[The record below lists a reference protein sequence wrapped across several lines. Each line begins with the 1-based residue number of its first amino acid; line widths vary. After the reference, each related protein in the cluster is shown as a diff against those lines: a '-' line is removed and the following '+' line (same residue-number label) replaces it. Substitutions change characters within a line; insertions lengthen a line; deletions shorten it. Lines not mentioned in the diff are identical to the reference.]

1 MSHGWASVRTS
12 STLGR
17 YSSAIRAACANERP
31 CGSARG
37 AVSNDCPYRDL
48 IDGALTAI
56 AVLATIVLACAAAL
70 QQVDQDLVNE
80 GLLDKV
86 GGK

>member
-1 MSHGWASVRTS
+1 MVELLRHRRTK
-12 STLGR
+12 G
-17 YSSAIRAACANERP
+17 P
-31 CGSARG
+31 VSARLPLNRR
-37 AVSNDCPYRDL
+37 ATPRL
-48 IDGALTAI
+48 HRIDGALTAI